1 VLAATVGEIKKQ
13 TALKAA
19 LKRKIMGENPDV
31 TDEWF
36 ETFYARNIP
45 VAPVVNNANNAGS
58 QNSSQNGSQN
68 VNQNGSQTGS
78 QNGNQNGNQNGHN
91 SPETTSHHSAS
102 SSSNDSEGSS
112 SSKGKAK
119 RVRRE

>member
-68 VNQNGSQTGS
+68 VNQNGSQ
-78 QNGNQNGNQNGHN
+78 NGHN